1 MASANYA
8 GPERGMRVAVLTGGG
23 DVPGLNPCIKA
34 IVTTAEAFGWETV
47 GFRRGWAGPL
57 YVDPDNEDSLR
68 EHVVALDGTTVRG
81 IDRTGGTIL
90 HTSRTNPGRVTAENV
105 PDRLRAD
112 CTAEPGGKIDC
123 TTHVI
128 GVLDRM
134 GIDALVAIG
143 GDDTL
148 SYAARLHQEGVK
160 VMACPKTMDND
171 VFGTDYC
178 IGFGTAVGRSVDF
191 IDALRT
197 PTGSHERIAV
207 VELFGRNSGETALL
221 SGYLGGADRV
231 LISEVPFDIDRL
243 AELIMADKAAN
254 PSNYAVVVVSEGAR
268 MVDGEVIETG
278 EADAYGHR
286 RLGGIGEVL
295 GEALRKRTGEGIVN
309 QSLAYL
315 MRAGPAVALDRM
327 VASAFG
333 TMAVQLLEA
342 NETGLMMTLRDGRYQ
357 TAPVDVCIHGEK
369 RVDVAELYD
378 TDTYRPIIR
387 SVKGK
392 PMYLY

>member
-1 MASANYA
+1 
-8 GPERGMRVAVLTGGG
+8 MRIAMLTGGG

-34 IVTTAEAFGWETV
+34 IVTRAGALGWDTV

-57 YVDPDNEDSLR
+57 RVDAEDEGSVR
-68 EHVVALDGTTVRG
+68 EHVMALDSTTVRD

-90 HTSRTNPGRVTAENV
+90 HTSRTNPSKVAAKDL
-105 PDRLRAD
+105 PDFLRAKHGSG
-112 CTAEPGGKIDC
+112 TGERIDC
-123 TTHVI
+123 TDHVI
-128 GVLDRM
+128 GVLEKLR
-134 GIDALVAIG
+134 IDALVAIG

-148 SYAARLHQEGVK
+148 SYAARLHREGVK

-171 VFGTDYC
+171 VYGTDYC

-207 VELFGRNSGETALL
+207 VELFGRNSGETALI
-221 SGYLGGADRV
+221 SGYLAGADRV
-231 LISEVPFDIDRL
+231 LISEVPFDIDKL
-243 AELIMADKAAN
+243 AALIMADKAAN

-268 MVDGEVIETG
+268 MIGSEVIEAG
-278 EADAYGHR
+278 EPDPYGHR

-295 GEALRKRTGEGIVN
+295 GKALKQRTGQGIVN
-309 QSLAYL
+309 QTLAYL
-315 MRAGPAVALDRM
+315 MRSGPPVALDRM

-333 TMAVQLLEA
+333 TMAVQSLEA
-342 NETGLMMTLRDGRYQ
+342 GETGLMMALRDGNYG
-357 TAPVDVCIHGEK
+357 TVPVDTCIQGEK

-378 TDTYRPIIR
+378 PDTYRPIIR
-387 SVKGK
+387 RVHGK

>member
-1 MASANYA
+1 M
-8 GPERGMRVAVLTGGG
+8 LTGGG

-34 IVTTAEAFGWETV
+34 IVTRAGALGWETV

-57 YVDPDNEDSLR
+57 RVDPEDEGSVR
-68 EHVVALDGTTVRG
+68 EHVMALDGTTVRD

-90 HTSRTNPGRVTAENV
+90 HTSRTNPSKVATKDL
-105 PDRLRAD
+105 PDFLRAKHGSG
-112 CTAEPGGKIDC
+112 AGERIDC
-123 TTHVI
+123 TDHVI
-128 GVLDRM
+128 GVLEKLR
-134 GIDALVAIG
+134 IDALVAIG

-148 SYAARLHQEGVK
+148 SYAARLHREGVK

-171 VFGTDYC
+171 VYGTDYC

-207 VELFGRNSGETALL
+207 VELFGRNSGETALI
-221 SGYLGGADRV
+221 SGYLAGADRV
-231 LISEVPFDIDRL
+231 LISEVPFDIDKL
-243 AELIMADKAAN
+243 AALIMADKAAN

-268 MVDGEVIETG
+268 MIGNEVIEAG
-278 EADAYGHR
+278 EPDPYGHR

-295 GEALRKRTGEGIVN
+295 GKALKQRTGQGIVN
-309 QSLAYL
+309 QTLAYL
-315 MRAGPAVALDRM
+315 MRSGPPVALDRM

-333 TMAVQLLEA
+333 TMAVQSLEA
-342 NETGLMMTLRDGRYQ
+342 GETGLMMALRDGNYG
-357 TAPVDVCIHGEK
+357 TVPVDTCIQGEK

-378 TDTYRPIIR
+378 PDTYRPIIR
-387 SVKGK
+387 RVHGK

>member
-1 MASANYA
+1 
-8 GPERGMRVAVLTGGG
+8 MRIAMLTGGG
-23 DVPGLNPCIKA
+23 DVPGLNPCLKA
-34 IVTTAEAFGWETV
+34 IVTTAGAFGWETV

-57 YVDPDNEDSLR
+57 HVDPGDESSVRDHLM
-68 EHVVALDGTTVRG
+68 VLDGTAVRG

-90 HTSRTNPGRVTAENV
+90 HTSRTNPSKVAAEDL
-105 PDRLRAD
+105 PDRLRAKHEPQAGKKAD
-112 CTAEPGGKIDC
+112 CTD
-123 TTHVI
+123 HVLE
-128 GVLDRM
+128 VLEKLE
-134 GIDALVAIG
+134 IDALVAIG

-178 IGFGTAVGRSVDF
+178 MGFGTAVARSVEF

-221 SGYLGGADRV
+221 SGYLAGADRV
-231 LISEVPFDIDRL
+231 LISEVPFDVDRL
-243 AELIMADKAAN
+243 ADLVMADKAAN
-254 PSNYAVVVVSEGAR
+254 PSNYAIVVVSEGAS
-268 MVDGEVIETG
+268 MAGGDVIESG

-286 RLGGIGEVL
+286 RLGGIGEAL
-295 GEALRKRTGEGIVN
+295 GEALKRRTKQGIVN

-333 TMAVQLLEA
+333 TMAVQSLEA
-342 NETGLMMTLRDGRYQ
+342 GETGLMMALRDGKYE
-357 TAPVDVCIHGEK
+357 TVPVDTCIRGEK
-369 RVDVAELYD
+369 RVDVDELYD
-378 TDTYRPIIR
+378 SEAYRPLIR
-387 SVKGK
+387 SVRGK

>member
-1 MASANYA
+1 
-8 GPERGMRVAVLTGGG
+8 MRIAVLTGGG

-34 IVTTAEAFGWETV
+34 IVTGAGALGWEAV

-57 YVDPDNEDSLR
+57 HVDPRDEGSVRD
-68 EHVVALDGTTVRG
+68 HVMALDGTTVRG

-90 HTSRTNPGRVTAENV
+90 HTSRTNPGTVAARDL
-105 PDRLRAD
+105 PDHLREKH
-112 CTAEPGGKIDC
+112 EPQAGARIDC
-123 TTHVI
+123 TDHVMD
-128 GVLDRM
+128 VLEQLE
-134 GIDALVAIG
+134 IDALIAIG

-148 SYAARLHQEGVK
+148 SYAARLHREGIK

-178 IGFGTAVGRSVDF
+178 MGFGTAVARSVEF

-207 VELFGRNSGETALL
+207 IELFGRNSGETALL
-221 SGYLGGADRV
+221 SGYLAGADRV
-231 LISEVPFDIDRL
+231 LISEVPFDVDRL
-243 AELIMADKAAN
+243 AELVMADKAAN
-254 PSNYAVVVVSEGAR
+254 PSNYAIVVVSEGAS
-268 MVDGEVIETG
+268 MAGGEVIESG
-278 EADAYGHR
+278 VADAYGHR
-286 RLGGIGEVL
+286 RLGGIGEAL
-295 GEALRKRTGEGIVN
+295 GEALKLRTEQGIVN

-333 TMAVQLLEA
+333 TMAVQSLEA
-342 NETGLMMTLRDGRYQ
+342 GETGLMMALRDGKYE
-357 TAPVDVCIHGEK
+357 TVPVDTCVQGEK
-369 RVDVAELYD
+369 RVDVGELYD
-378 TDTYRPIIR
+378 SDAYRPLIR
-387 SVKGK
+387 SVRGK

>member
-1 MASANYA
+1 
-8 GPERGMRVAVLTGGG
+8 MRIAILTGGG

-34 IVTTAEAFGWETV
+34 IVTRAGALGWETV

-57 YVDPDNEDSLR
+57 RVDPEDEGSVR
-68 EHVVALDGTTVRG
+68 EHVMALDSTTVRG

-90 HTSRTNPGRVTAENV
+90 HTSRTNPGKVTFENL
-105 PDRLRAD
+105 PDFLRAKHESQ
-112 CTAEPGGKIDC
+112 TGERIDC
-123 TTHVI
+123 TDHVI
-128 GVLDRM
+128 GVLEALQ
-134 GIDALVAIG
+134 IDALIAIG

-148 SYAARLHQEGVK
+148 SYAARLHREGMR

-178 IGFGTAVGRSVDF
+178 IGFGTAVGRSVEF

-207 VELFGRNSGETALL
+207 VELFGRNSGETALI
-221 SGYLGGADRV
+221 SGYLAGADRV
-231 LISEVPFDIDRL
+231 LISEVPFDVDKL
-243 AELIMADKAAN
+243 ADLIMADKSAN
-254 PSNYAVVVVSEGAR
+254 PSNYAIIVVSEGAR
-268 MVDGEVIETG
+268 MIGSEVFEAGEP
-278 EADAYGHR
+278 DSYGHR

-295 GEALRKRTGEGIVN
+295 GKALKQRTGQGIVN
-309 QSLAYL
+309 QTLAYL
-315 MRAGPAVALDRM
+315 MRSGSPVALDRM

-333 TMAVQLLEA
+333 AMAVQSLEA
-342 NETGLMMTLRDGRYQ
+342 GEAGLMMALRDGNYA
-357 TAPVDVCIHGEK
+357 TVPVDTCIQGQK

-378 TDTYRPIIR
+378 PDTYRPIIR
-387 SVKGK
+387 TVRGK

>member
-1 MASANYA
+1 
-8 GPERGMRVAVLTGGG
+8 MRIAMLTGGG

-34 IVTTAEAFGWETV
+34 IVTRAQELGWDCL

-57 YVDPDNEDSLR
+57 RVDPRDEGSRR
-68 EHVVALDGTTVRG
+68 EHILGLDRTTVRG

-90 HTSRTNPGRVTAENV
+90 HTSRTNPGKVAVEDLPDFLRTGVTDKSGDRV
-105 PDRLRAD
+105 D
-112 CTAEPGGKIDC
+112 CTG
-123 TTHVI
+123 H
-128 GVLDRM
+128 VLDVM
-134 GIDALVAIG
+134 KQLKIDALVAIG

-148 SYAARLHQEGVK
+148 SYAARLHREGMN

-178 IGFGTAVGRSVDF
+178 IGFGTAVGRSVSF

-207 VELFGRNSGETALL
+207 VELFGRNSGETALIA
-221 SGYLGGADRV
+221 GYLAGADRV
-231 LISEVPFDIDRL
+231 LISEVPVDVDKL
-243 AELIMADKAAN
+243 ADLVMADKSAN
-254 PSNYAVVVVSEGAR
+254 PSNYAIVVVSEGAR
-268 MVDGEVIETG
+268 LAGGKTIESG

-286 RLGGIGEVL
+286 RLGGVGEVL
-295 GEALRKRTGEGIVN
+295 GRALKARTGQGIVN
-309 QSLAYL
+309 QTLAYL
-315 MRAGPAVALDRM
+315 MRAGPPLALDRM

-333 TMAVQLLEA
+333 TMAVQTLDAGER
-342 NETGLMMTLRDGRYQ
+342 GLMMALRDGNYATVPIDTCVQ
-357 TAPVDVCIHGEK
+357 GEK

-378 TDTYRPIIR
+378 AETYRPIIR
-387 SVKGK
+387 HVRGK